1 MKHGSDGKVYQAKIE
16 WVEVNPLTN
25 GGEPSIV
32 EHVGMVEKSS
42 LEIAIQNAS
51 EPVPVD
57 SLAGKLEATEKHLE
71 DMRKI
76 AFEILTETIRE
87 TLR

>member
-16 WVEVNPLTN
+16 WVEVEQFTTS
-25 GGEPSIV
+25 EPSIV
-32 EHVGMVEKSS
+32 EHVGMIEKSS

-57 SLAGKLEATEKHLE
+57 SLAGKLKATEKHLE

-76 AFEILTETIRE
+76 AFEITTENIRE
-87 TLR
+87 VTK